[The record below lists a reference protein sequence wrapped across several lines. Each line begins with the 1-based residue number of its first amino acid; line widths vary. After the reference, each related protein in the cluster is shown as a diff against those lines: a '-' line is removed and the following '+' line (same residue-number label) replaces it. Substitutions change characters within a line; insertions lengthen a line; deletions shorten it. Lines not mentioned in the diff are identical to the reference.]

1 MSEGLRLA
9 RRVQVLLGCSYTRAK
24 HEVEV
29 GHVLVN
35 GNVAG
40 DPGQTVTDSDEVAHN
55 ASLPRRRRPP
65 ALPPI
70 VILHLDQDVVV
81 VDKPAGVVV
90 HPTLAQEE
98 DTVMARVAAAVE
110 RQVGE
115 HRRIFVVHRLDRDTS
130 GVMMFALSS
139 QAAQNLQAQLRVHR
153 IERRYH
159 ALVGGDFTEAVEV
172 DRSIGRPRPGAR
184 RAALGPGKGGQAA
197 LTTFTP
203 IRRLGVATLVEANLG
218 TGRTHQVRVHLSYL
232 GHPVLGDSVYGD
244 PRKDPVQAPRL
255 ALHAALLSFNHP
267 RTGAR
272 LSFTSHLPADLLR
285 VLRMLRQH
293 KPSEQPAAPTP
304 RPRRRGSEEATP
316 RPPRRRPHLPGA
328 PSAPTPPGAPPRRRL
343 PRARRPG

>member
-1 MSEGLRLA
+1 MSASLRLA
-9 RRVQVLLGCSYTRAK
+9 RRAQLLLGCSFTRAK

-35 GNVAG
+35 GNVAN
-40 DPGQTVTDSDEVAHN
+40 DPGQTVTADDEVSHN

-65 ALPPI
+65 TLPPI

-90 HPTLAQEE
+90 HPTLAQED
-98 DTVMARVAAAVE
+98 DTVMARVAAEVE

-139 QAAQNLQAQLRVHR
+139 QAAQNLQAQLRVHK

-159 ALVGGDFTEAVEV
+159 ALVGGDFPETVEV

-184 RAALGPGKGGQAA
+184 RAALSPGKGQTA

-203 IRRLGVATLVEANLG
+203 IRRLGIATLVEAILG

-244 PRKDPVQAPRL
+244 PRHDPVQAPRL

-267 RTGAR
+267 RTGVR

-293 KPSEQPAAPTP
+293 KPAEPPVAP
-304 RPRRRGSEEATP
+304 RAQLPRREIEEPTT

-328 PSAPTPPGAPPRRRL
+328 PSGPSRPGVPTRRRL
-343 PRARRPG
+343 PRSRRPD